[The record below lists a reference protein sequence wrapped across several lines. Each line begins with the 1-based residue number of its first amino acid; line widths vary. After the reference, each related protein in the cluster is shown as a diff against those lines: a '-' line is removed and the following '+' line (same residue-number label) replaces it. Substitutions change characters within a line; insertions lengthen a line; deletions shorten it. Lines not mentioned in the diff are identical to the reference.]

1 MSKSKEERR
10 LDMEEYDDTPSVRKL
25 YELVLELGIRNAKLE
40 EKVARLTKMDYQQ
53 RKKVCVIDWLNTN
66 TNMKP
71 EQNIEAWQS
80 QLKIERRHMEVIF
93 KYDYVKG
100 MQDILEEF
108 LQDGDIRVAPICAFN
123 QKENVLYIYDDNT
136 WRAMCSRDFEALT
149 DKISKKVMGYF
160 IEWQDENE
168 SKIRNMNSNF
178 SETFTTNT
186 QKVMGTNFTPEKI
199 ISRIK
204 KALYKDLKR
213 NLNITDCEITF

>member
-10 LDMEEYDDTPSVRKL
+10 VDIEEYDDTPSLRKL

-40 EKVARLTKMDYQQ
+40 EKVAQLTKIEYQQ
-53 RKKVCVIDWLNTN
+53 RKKLCLLDWLNTN

-71 EQNIEAWQS
+71 EQKFQAWCN
-80 QLKIERRHMEVIF
+80 QLKIEDRHMEVIF

-100 MQDILEEF
+100 MQKILEEL
-108 LQDGDIRVAPICAFN
+108 LQDGDIRVTPICAFN
-123 QKENVLYIYDDNT
+123 QKENVLYIYDDNM
-136 WRAMCSRDFEALT
+136 WREMCSHDFEALT
-149 DKISKKVMGYF
+149 ETISKKVMGHF
-160 IEWQDENE
+160 INWQDKNE

-178 SETFTTNT
+178 PETFTANK

-199 ISRIK
+199 KSHIK

-213 NLNITDCEITF
+213 NLNITDCEISF